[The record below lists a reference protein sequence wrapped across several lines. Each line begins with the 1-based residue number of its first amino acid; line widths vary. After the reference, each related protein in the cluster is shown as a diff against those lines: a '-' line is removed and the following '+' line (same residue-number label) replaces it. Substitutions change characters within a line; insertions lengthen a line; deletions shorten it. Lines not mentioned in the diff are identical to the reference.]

1 MGPAITEIILGR
13 DVIEIGGRAANS
25 ADFGKHD
32 LVFGIVKVAVA
43 KEIYCG
49 IGDENFFEVPAE
61 ELGFVS
67 AEDGFACRS
76 GEFGFEVSADHTDL
90 VS

>member
-1 MGPAITEIILGR
+1 MGPAIAEIILGG
-13 DVIEIGGRAANS
+13 DVIEISGRAANS
-25 ADFGKHD
+25 ADFCKHG
-32 LVFGIVKVAVA
+32 LVFGIVKVAIT
-43 KEIYCG
+43 KEIYGG

-76 GEFGFEVSADHTDL
+76 GEFGFEVSADHADL